1 MLFGKL
7 AAASGCHLP
16 IIIMYSAAG
25 FYLGTERFDDDLG
38 MTVPYTR
45 ESNEYWPTKALAEE
59 SLARGKWSQKA
70 NL

>member
-1 MLFGKL
+1 MPIGKL
-7 AAASGCHLP
+7 AAEAGCQLP
-16 IIIMYSAAG
+16 IIVMHSAAG
-25 FYLGTERFDDDLG
+25 FYLGTERFDDDLD

-59 SLARGKWSQKA
+59 SLALGKWSQKP